1 MTKNSGKDAI
11 VGNFSDDFF
20 RQIDQLRVIMF
31 YYILKYQTITIFH
44 ETLCILKNAAII
56 MNT

>member
-31 YYILKYQTITIFH
+31 YYILKY
-44 ETLCILKNAAII
+44 
-56 MNT
+56 